1 GIAIDRGPGHEEI
14 LQYAVL
20 HRIDAARPDP
30 LVVVSIGAEQISAAI
45 AAQRGVKSHRQKI
58 GQDGLTDHFSKCLT
72 FGFAL
77 LPMAFDAVA
86 EYLME
91 KHRGCATG
99 QDGGTRE
106 WIDERGFA

>member
-30 LVVVSIGAEQISAAI
+30 LVVVSIGAEQISAGI
-45 AAQRGVKSHRQKI
+45 AAHTGVRSHRQKI
-58 GQDGLTDHFSKCLT
+58 GKDGLTDHFSKCLA
-72 FGFAL
+72 FVFAL

-86 EYLME
+86 EHLVE
-91 KHRGCATG
+91 KHGGCATG
-99 QDGGTRE
+99 ED
-106 WIDERGFA
+106 